1 MMLVWGWWWPG
12 GYIQRTKTSVKY
24 SGKSLNVFLSR
35 EAITERWYRI
45 PYPPSVD
52 SGSSQNGPGVHI
64 VTEIPANPN
73 GGGARAAA
81 LVNGNGIASNGTS
94 DAESDVPDITELKI
108 EFEAS
113 SDQYGRVTVYGVEV
127 LA

>member
-1 MMLVWGWWWPG
+1 
-12 GYIQRTKTSVKY
+12 
-24 SGKSLNVFLSR
+24 
-35 EAITERWYRI
+35 
-45 PYPPSVD
+45 VD